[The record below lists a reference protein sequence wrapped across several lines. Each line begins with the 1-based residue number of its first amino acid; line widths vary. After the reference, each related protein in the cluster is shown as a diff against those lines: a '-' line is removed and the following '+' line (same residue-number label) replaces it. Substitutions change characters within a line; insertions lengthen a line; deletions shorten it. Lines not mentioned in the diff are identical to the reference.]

1 MKIQLDTKAKT
12 IKVEEDVNLNE
23 LFVALNKLF
32 PNKEWKEFKLLVGS
46 VIYWS
51 NPLIIDR
58 WPVNPW
64 PTYPW
69 ITCDTSG
76 TVTNKDDTP
85 YTLTAGVFNV
95 EMK

>member
-95 EMK
+95 EMQ

>member
-76 TVTNKDDTP
+76 TVTNKYDTP

-95 EMK
+95 EMQ